1 MGAAA
6 GVGVL
11 GPDAQADHER
21 AVGILAIE
29 ERPVVIEERAGA
41 EQRLEALGRS
51 RLHRQTPRS
60 AATARR
66 CSALTSTLTP
76 NQASKPTLP

>member
-41 EQRLEALGRS
+41 EQRLEALGRIGS
-51 RLHRQTPRS
+51 IVRLRGRRRRR
-60 AATARR
+60 AAARR
-66 CSALTSTLTP
+66 
-76 NQASKPTLP
+76 

>member
-11 GPDAQADHER
+11 GPDAQADHEG
-21 AVGILAIE
+21 AVVVLAIE

-41 EQRLEALGRS
+41 EQRLEALAAERAPSSDSQVGGDGAA
-51 RLHRQTPRS
+51 LLGADHRP
-60 AATARR
+60 
-66 CSALTSTLTP
+66 
-76 NQASKPTLP
+76 